1 MLDMPGHHDGAPVA
15 AQSGTVLMVFELSKS
30 SWRIG
35 VVRAGGQKMSRHAL
49 DGGDTAGLEGLI
61 GRLRAEAPGVR
72 IASAYE
78 AGLDGFWLHRW
89 LSARGV
95 DNRVLDPASIQVNRR
110 ARRAKTDRLD
120 LDVLMRTLAALERG
134 EPRVCSVCRPP
145 SAEHEDAR
153 RLTRERGRLVR
164 ERTAH
169 ITRLKALLL
178 GQGVRGLEPLSRG
191 FRDDLAQARTGDGA
205 PLPPNLAAEIA
216 REHERLGLVVRQI
229 DQLEAEARA
238 EVEAPEPAPLAAQ
251 AAQLT
256 RLRGIGLI
264 SAGPLAREVFWRRF
278 DNRRQVAAYFGLD
291 GSPFNSGASR
301 REQGISKAGN
311 PRARTLAIELAWLWL
326 RHQPNSDLSRWFVAR
341 VGEARGRV
349 RRIAIAA
356 LARKLMVALWR
367 YLETGVVPNGAVLR
381 A

>member
-1 MLDMPGHHDGAPVA
+1 MPEHHDGAPVA
-15 AQSGTVLMVFELSKS
+15 AQSGTVLLVFELSKS

-35 VVRAGGQKMSRHAL
+35 VIRPGGEKMSRHAL
-49 DGGDTAGLEGLI
+49 AGGDTAGLEILI
-61 GRLRAEAPGVR
+61 GRLRAAAAGAR
-72 IASAYE
+72 IVSAYE

-89 LSARGV
+89 LVARGV
-95 DNRVLDPASIQVNRR
+95 ENRVLDPASIQVNRR

-120 LDVLMRTLAALERG
+120 LDVLMRALAALERG

-153 RLTRERGRLVR
+153 RLTRERERLVR
-164 ERTAH
+164 ERSAH
-169 ITRLKALLL
+169 ITRIKALLL

-191 FRDDLAQARTGDGA
+191 FLGELAQASTGDGA
-205 PLPPNLAAEIA
+205 ALPANLLAEIA
-216 REHERLGLVVRQI
+216 REHDRLALAARQI
-229 DQLEAEARA
+229 EALEAQARA
-238 EVEAPEPAPLAAQ
+238 EAAAPEPAPLAAK

-256 RLRGIGLI
+256 RLKGIGLI
-264 SAGPLAREVFWRRF
+264 SAGPLVREVFWRRF
-278 DNRRQVAAYFGLD
+278 DNRREVGAYFGLD
-291 GSPFNSGASR
+291 GSPFNSGQSR

-356 LARKLMVALWR
+356 TARKLMVALWR
-367 YLETGVVPNGAVLR
+367 YLETGVLPNGAVLR